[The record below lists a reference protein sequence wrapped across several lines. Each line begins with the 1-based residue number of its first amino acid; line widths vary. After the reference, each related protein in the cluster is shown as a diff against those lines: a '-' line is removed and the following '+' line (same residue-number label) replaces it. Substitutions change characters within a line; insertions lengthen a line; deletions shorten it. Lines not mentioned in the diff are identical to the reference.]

1 MGRGL
6 QEDHLMVI
14 VIAEIGINHCGRMDL
29 ACELIHAAAT
39 TGANIVKTQ
48 TYDAD
53 TLDPP
58 GPRRDMLK
66 SLQFSYEQFECLKE
80 YADKQGIEFLST
92 PFDVGSLKFLVEL
105 GVKRIKIASGHLD
118 NWPLL
123 KAAGETGL
131 PVLLSSGMATWG
143 QVAAASREIKLE
155 NVTVMH
161 CVSSYPCR
169 VEDATLMALR
179 GVSYDVGYSDH
190 TTTLILPA
198 VAVAMG
204 ATVIEKHLTLDSR
217 MEGPDHR
224 TSLEPHQFRIMVEN
238 IREVEKALGDGV
250 KQPQACEA
258 EAMKI
263 ADERRQ
269 WRAG

>member
-6 QEDHLMVI
+6 QEYHLMVI

-105 GVKRIKIASGHLD
+105 GVKRIKIASGNLSNGSLLD
-118 NWPLL
+118 
-123 KAAGETGL
+123 AANESGL
-131 PVLLSSGMATWG
+131 PILLSTGMSDFESI
-143 QVAAASREIKLE
+143 SRAYTRHLR
-155 NVTVMH
+155 
-161 CVSSYPCR
+161 CVVR
-169 VEDATLMALR
+169 
-179 GVSYDVGYSDH
+179 
-190 TTTLILPA
+190 
-198 VAVAMG
+198 
-204 ATVIEKHLTLDSR
+204 
-217 MEGPDHR
+217 
-224 TSLEPHQFRIMVEN
+224 
-238 IREVEKALGDGV
+238 
-250 KQPQACEA
+250 
-258 EAMKI
+258 
-263 ADERRQ
+263 ERRGMQ
-269 WRAG
+269 I